1 MSPAL
6 ASHHTRVAGDD
17 RAPELLVVGHA
28 AIVERSRPALCAVP
42 PSMPALGGLES
53 GRRIHLQLDDVLAMQ
68 DHERDEEL
76 GESDRRGADERGLE
90 AVGSTRWPRRRRTRS
105 RFGVT
110 PPPDAKVAPFRML
123 QELLGEEPRQI
134 GR

>member
-42 PSMPALGGLES
+42 PSMPALGGLVS
-53 GRRIHLQLDDVLAMQ
+53 GRRIHLRLDDVLAMQ
-68 DHERDEEL
+68 DHERDEDL
-76 GESDRRGADERGLE
+76 GESDRRSADERGLG
-90 AVGSTRWPRRRRTRS
+90 AVGQRVGHRVAGRDRVLVRPHLQ
-105 RFGVT
+105 T
-110 PPPDAKVAPFRML
+110 PTPPFRML